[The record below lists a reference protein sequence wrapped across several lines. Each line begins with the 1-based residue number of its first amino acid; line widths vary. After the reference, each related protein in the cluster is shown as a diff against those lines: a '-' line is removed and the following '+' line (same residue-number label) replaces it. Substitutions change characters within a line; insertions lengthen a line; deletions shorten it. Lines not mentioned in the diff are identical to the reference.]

1 MASKKFVIAR
11 QLGGKRVITNSGEE
25 LGRLADL
32 TIDEDT
38 GRIEGLL
45 IEVNSDSKT
54 AGKLQRV
61 GKLGHVPYKSVF
73 AVSDVIVVDESLIT

>member
-32 TIDEDT
+32 TIDEET

-45 IEVNSDSKT
+45 IEVNSDSRT
-54 AGKLQRV
+54 ASRLQKV

-73 AVSDVIVVDESLIT
+73 AVSDVIVVDESLIS